1 MNESVLV
8 RSALRRRTLATLAGG
23 MLAAPAVRAQGFG
36 SGRPLRLIIP
46 YGPGSINDTLARL
59 IAPALQ
65 ARLGNPVVVE
75 NRTGASGTIA
85 MTHVARATPD
95 GLTLALAAASD
106 LTSIRFLQAN
116 LPYDPATAFV
126 PIIMVSVAHN
136 ALATPAS
143 VPARN
148 LPELIEWLR
157 ANPNRPYAS
166 AAIGS
171 NAHLGIEELQRRAGF
186 RAEHVLYRTGALQAL
201 LTGEVTMF
209 LQHELALRQHAEAG
223 TIRLYGIASP
233 ERLAHRPNL
242 PTIAEQGF
250 PGFRFQS
257 WFGIVAPAGIAPEI
271 VARINT
277 ELDGI
282 IGSSEGRETLL
293 ARGVDAAGGPPR
305 VLAERIA
312 SDTELF
318 GNVIRTANIR
328 PEG

>member
-1 MNESVLV
+1 MNGTVCV
-8 RSALRRRTLATLAGG
+8 RPALPRRALATLMGG
-23 MLAAPAVRAQGFG
+23 MLVAPAVRAEGFG
-36 SGRPLRLIIP
+36 GGRPLRLIIP
-46 YGPGSINDTLARL
+46 YGPGSMNDTLARL
-59 IAPALQ
+59 IAPGLQ
-65 ARLGNPVVVE
+65 ARLGNPIVVE

-85 MTHVARATPD
+85 MAHVARAVPD

-106 LTSIRFLQAN
+106 LTSIRFLQSS
-116 LPYDPATAFV
+116 LPYDLATAFAPV
-126 PIIMVSVAHN
+126 IMVSIAHN

-143 VPARN
+143 VPART

-157 ANPNRPYAS
+157 AHPGRPYAS

-209 LQHELALRQHAEAG
+209 LQHELALRPHAEAG
-223 TIRLYGIASP
+223 TIRLHGIASL
-233 ERLAHRPNL
+233 ERLAHRPRL

-250 PGFRFQS
+250 PGYQFQS

-271 VARINT
+271 VARLNA
-277 ELDGI
+277 ELDAV

-293 ARGVDAAGGPPR
+293 ARGVDAVGGPPG

-312 SDTELF
+312 SDTELT
-318 GNVIRTANIR
+318 GNVIRAANIR
-328 PEG
+328 PEA